1 MIIKIIR
8 PNVDGNAT
16 FSNNGSC
23 GALVNY
29 LSKEDKDRG
38 DDMEY
43 FFDHD
48 RDNVFSNE
56 VVNTID
62 SYRKGLGRNDTK
74 FYSLVIAPTSEE
86 TSKMKDP
93 TRELREF
100 TRECMDAYAKNFKG
114 KNGDRKLEGKD
125 IVYFAKI
132 EYNRYYKGSDDEV
145 KRGDAKQGDTKPGGN
160 MHVHVVV
167 SRKDKSNRYKISP
180 CVKDKKLF
188 HIEGLKL
195 ITCYNFDV
203 KYEFEGA
210 AKELEAMMIKRDGN
224 DEAVKK
230 YSAYKYVP
238 KTTVINKSDQTE
250 MKNEG
255 SANKT
260 ESTSLSSQ
268 NVIKQNPTIKQ
279 EQKNNQENKPK
290 FKRKRGLF

>member
-145 KRGDAKQGDTKPGGN
+145 KRGEAKQGDTKPGGN

-224 DEAVKK
+224 DEEIKK
-230 YSAYKYVP
+230 YAYYKQGLINQKHDVLNKEEMP
-238 KTTVINKSDQTE
+238 REIKIATDLNKNINQSINSKIIQNTKSINKEKDIPR
-250 MKNEG
+250 K
-255 SANKT
+255 
-260 ESTSLSSQ
+260 
-268 NVIKQNPTIKQ
+268 
-279 EQKNNQENKPK
+279 
-290 FKRKRGLF
+290 KRGFGM